1 MTHQSEK
8 FVFAPPAPI
17 GVPIIGG
24 GQFPVRRIFCVGRN
38 YAAHTREM
46 GGNPDREPPFFFTK
60 PSDAIILGDHVPY
73 PVATHSLHHE
83 VELVIAL
90 DKAAHAISPA
100 HANSL
105 IYGYAVGVDLTRRD
119 LQDEA
124 KSMRRPWDMAK
135 GFDHSAPIGPIIQA
149 AQIGHPTKGAIT
161 LAINNQ
167 VKQSG
172 DLADLIWPVPD
183 IIAALSHLVALAP
196 GDLIYTGT
204 PDGVGPLVVGDHVTC
219 HIDGIPPLA
228 FTITPP
234 APAR

>member
-1 MTHQSEK
+1 MADMSDN
-8 FVFAPPAPI
+8 FVFAPPAPVS
-17 GVPIIGG
+17 VPITGG
-24 GQFPVRRIFCVGRN
+24 GHFPVRRIFCVGRN
-38 YAAHTREM
+38 YVAHTREM

-60 PSDAIILGDHVPY
+60 PNDAIALGAKIPY
-73 PVATHSLHHE
+73 PVATASLHHE

-149 AQIGHPTKGAIT
+149 TQIGHPTKGAIT

-183 IIAALSHLVALAP
+183 IIAALSRLVTLAP

-228 FTITPP
+228 FTITPT
-234 APAR
+234 A

>member
-1 MTHQSEK
+1 MADISDN
-8 FVFAPPAPI
+8 FIFAPPTPVS
-17 GVPIIGG
+17 VPIIGG
-24 GQFPVRRIFCVGRN
+24 GHFPVRRIFCVGRN

-60 PSDAIILGDHVPY
+60 PTDAIILGGQVPY
-73 PVATHSLHHE
+73 PVATNSLHHE
-83 VELVIAL
+83 VELVVAL
-90 DKAAHAISPA
+90 DKGASAISPDA
-100 HANSL
+100 ANSL
-105 IYGYAVGVDLTRRD
+105 IYGYAAGVDLTRRD

-135 GFDHSAPIGPIIQA
+135 GFDHAAPIGPIIQA
-149 AQIGHPTKGAIT
+149 AQIGHPTAGVIT
-161 LAINNQ
+161 LAINGT
-167 VKQSG
+167 VKQAG

-183 IIAALSHLVALAP
+183 IIAALSRLVALAP

-228 FTITPP
+228 FTISP
-234 APAR
+234 AA